1 MSFCLSS
8 PVLSCKFQLTFLI
21 QLSLFLRTHAAFL
34 DWIFILLLFF
44 LGRDDFDANV
54 KRVNLRSFRKTIEK
68 YLEDSKGGGKLIT
81 FLEIDDSSDNMDVS
95 ECMQENPAYTIA
107 IHENLRGKN
116 QNFSKTTG
124 KNLEEIITKDKI
136 DWTRFNTILFVV
148 SILILN
154 IF

>member
-1 MSFCLSS
+1 M
-8 PVLSCKFQLTFLI
+8 
-21 QLSLFLRTHAAFL
+21 
-34 DWIFILLLFF
+34 

-68 YLEDSKGGGKLIT
+68 YLEDSKRGGKLIT

-136 DWTRFNTILFVV
+136 D
-148 SILILN
+148 
-154 IF
+154 